1 MDLGIQGKSTI
12 ICASSRGSGKACAN
26 SLVANGVN
34 IVSNV
39 RDQKTLNETAS
50 SISKKCSNINI
61 KIVCTDVL
69 RKVDAKLF
77 WMFVLNQ
84 IY

>member
-1 MDLGIQGKSTI
+1 MLLVEVQEKYTQTT
-12 ICASSRGSGKACAN
+12 
-26 SLVANGVN
+26 LVANKVN

-50 SISKKCSNINI
+50 SIPEKSSNINI
-61 KIVCTDVL
+61 QIVCNDVF
-69 RKVDAKLF
+69 RKMDAKLF

>member
-1 MDLGIQGKSTI
+1 MLLVEVQEKYT
-12 ICASSRGSGKACAN
+12 RTT
-26 SLVANGVN
+26 LVANKVN
-34 IVSNV
+34 VVSNV

-50 SISKKCSNINI
+50 SIPEKSSNINI
-61 KIVCTDVL
+61 QIVCNDVL
-69 RKVDAKLF
+69 RKMDAKLF

>member
-1 MDLGIQGKSTI
+1 MLLVEVQEKYT
-12 ICASSRGSGKACAN
+12 RTT
-26 SLVANGVN
+26 LVANKVN

-50 SISKKCSNINI
+50 SISEKCSNINI
-61 KIVCTDVL
+61 QIVCTDVS
-69 RKVDAKLF
+69 RKMDAKLF

>member
-1 MDLGIQGKSTI
+1 MLLVEVQEKYT
-12 ICASSRGSGKACAN
+12 RTT
-26 SLVANGVN
+26 LVANKVN

-50 SISKKCSNINI
+50 SIPEKSSNINI
-61 KIVCTDVL
+61 QIVCTDVS
-69 RKVDAKLF
+69 RKMDAKLF
-77 WMFVLNQ
+77 WMFALNQ

>member
-1 MDLGIQGKSTI
+1 MLLVEVQEKYT
-12 ICASSRGSGKACAN
+12 RTT
-26 SLVANGVN
+26 LVANKVN
-34 IVSNV
+34 VVSNV

-50 SISKKCSNINI
+50 SISEKCSNINI
-61 KIVCTDVL
+61 QIVCTDVS
-69 RKVDAKLF
+69 RKMDAKLF

>member
-1 MDLGIQGKSTI
+1 MLLVEVQEKYTQTT
-12 ICASSRGSGKACAN
+12 
-26 SLVANGVN
+26 LVANKVN

-50 SISKKCSNINI
+50 SIPEKSSNINI
-61 KIVCTDVL
+61 QIVCNDVL
-69 RKVDAKLF
+69 RKMDAKLF

>member
-1 MDLGIQGKSTI
+1 MLLVEVQEKYT
-12 ICASSRGSGKACAN
+12 RTT
-26 SLVANGVN
+26 LVANKLN

-39 RDQKTLNETAS
+39 RDHKTLNETTS
-50 SISKKCSNINI
+50 SIPEKSSNINI
-61 KIVCTDVL
+61 QIVCNDVL
-69 RKVDAKLF
+69 RKMDAKLF

>member
-1 MDLGIQGKSTI
+1 MLLVEVQEKYT
-12 ICASSRGSGKACAN
+12 RTT
-26 SLVANGVN
+26 LVANKVN

-50 SISKKCSNINI
+50 SIPEKSSNINI
-61 KIVCTDVL
+61 QIVCNDVL
-69 RKVDAKLF
+69 RKMDAKLF

>member
-1 MDLGIQGKSTI
+1 MLLVEVQEKYTQTT
-12 ICASSRGSGKACAN
+12 
-26 SLVANGVN
+26 LVANKVN

-50 SISKKCSNINI
+50 SISEKSSNINI
-61 KIVCTDVL
+61 QIVCNDVL
-69 RKVDAKLF
+69 RKMDAKLF

>member
-1 MDLGIQGKSTI
+1 MLLVEVQEKYT
-12 ICASSRGSGKACAN
+12 RTT
-26 SLVANGVN
+26 LVANKLN

-39 RDQKTLNETAS
+39 RDHKPLNETTS
-50 SISKKCSNINI
+50 SIPEKSSNINI
-61 KIVCTDVL
+61 QIVCNDVL
-69 RKVDAKLF
+69 RKMDAKLF

>member
-1 MDLGIQGKSTI
+1 MLLVEVQEKYT
-12 ICASSRGSGKACAN
+12 RTT
-26 SLVANGVN
+26 LVANKVN
-34 IVSNV
+34 VVSNV

-50 SISKKCSNINI
+50 SISEKSSNINI
-61 KIVCTDVL
+61 QIVCNDVL
-69 RKVDAKLF
+69 RKMDAKLF

>member
-1 MDLGIQGKSTI
+1 MLLVEVQEKYTQTT
-12 ICASSRGSGKACAN
+12 
-26 SLVANGVN
+26 LVANKVN

-50 SISKKCSNINI
+50 SISEKCSNINI
-61 KIVCTDVL
+61 QIVCNDVL
-69 RKVDAKLF
+69 RKMDAKLF

>member
-1 MDLGIQGKSTI
+1 MLLVEVQEKYTQTT
-12 ICASSRGSGKACAN
+12 
-26 SLVANGVN
+26 LVANKVN
-34 IVSNV
+34 MVSNV

-50 SISKKCSNINI
+50 SIPEKSSNINI
-61 KIVCTDVL
+61 QIVCNDVL
-69 RKVDAKLF
+69 RKMDAKLF

>member
-1 MDLGIQGKSTI
+1 MLLVEVQEKYT
-12 ICASSRGSGKACAN
+12 RTT
-26 SLVANGVN
+26 LVANKVN

-50 SISKKCSNINI
+50 SISEKSSNINI
-61 KIVCTDVL
+61 QIVCNDVL
-69 RKVDAKLF
+69 RKMDAKLF